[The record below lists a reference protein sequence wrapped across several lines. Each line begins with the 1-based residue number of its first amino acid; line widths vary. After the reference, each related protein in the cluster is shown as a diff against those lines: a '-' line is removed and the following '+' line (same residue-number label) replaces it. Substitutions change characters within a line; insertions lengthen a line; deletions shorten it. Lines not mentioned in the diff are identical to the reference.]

1 MIPKNITYPADWIT
15 VREYRDG
22 SRWCS
27 VAGKNIPVQVF
38 AGGISRQE
46 VEQAEQVSKD
56 IFTGHAQDN
65 PFFMIADLRRLQ
77 GMTGYIRQSTKGLMA
92 SLPRDRQHYFALVM
106 VDNLPNRLLSV
117 FVNGLARA
125 TGRHIH
131 IYICYTPEA
140 AMAWIEQKRANAASQ
155 AS

>member
-1 MIPKNITYPADWIT
+1 MIAKNIIYPTNWKT
-15 VREYRDG
+15 VKAYQDG
-22 SRWCS
+22 SRWCC
-27 VAGKNIPVQVF
+27 VEGTNIPVQVF
-38 AGGISRQE
+38 AGGISRRE
-46 VEQAEQVSKD
+46 VEQAEQVWKD
-56 IFTGHAQDN
+56 ILTAHAQDT

-106 VDNLPNRLLSV
+106 VDNLPNRLLGV
-117 FVNGLARA
+117 FTNGLART

-131 IYICYTPEA
+131 LYICYTPEA
-140 AMAWIEQKRANAASQ
+140 AMAWIEQKRANAAGQ